1 MITFIFI
8 AAIVPVLIASDSLI
22 RKPEYLVT
30 KLFVYL
36 FIPMQSLAFTAGTYP
51 DFLDNNFYNT
61 AFRIDLFY
69 QLISGYLL
77 FLLIRYLK
85 NRSENRLQ
93 KNKIQENSS
102 TEFKFIENIKFLIM
116 IVYGH
121 EKNISASKDLINL
134 GFHLFI
140 IFIIGSGF
148 IENVTRFLDWYRFI
162 F

>member
-1 MITFIFI
+1 LITFIFI
-8 AAIVPVLIASDSLI
+8 SAIVPVLIASDSLI
-22 RKPEYLVT
+22 RKPQYLVT

-69 QLISGYLL
+69 QLISNYLL

-85 NRSENRLQ
+85 NRLENRLQ
-93 KNKIQENSS
+93 KNKIQENRYK
-102 TEFKFIENIKFLIM
+102 EFKFISKFKFLIM
-116 IVYGH
+116 IVYGQ
-121 EKNISASKDLINL
+121 EKNISESKNLINL
-134 GFHLFI
+134 AFHVFI
-140 IFIIGSGF
+140 IFILTSGF
-148 IENVTRFLDWYRFI
+148 MVNVTRFLDWYRFI

>member
-8 AAIVPVLIASDSLI
+8 TAIVPVLIATDSLI
-22 RKPEYLVT
+22 RKPKYLVS

-51 DFLDNNFYNT
+51 DFVNNNFYNT

-69 QLISGYLL
+69 TLLENYLL

-85 NRSENRLQ
+85 NRIENRLQ
-93 KNKIQENSS
+93 KNKIEENGS

-116 IVYGH
+116 IVYGQ
-121 EKNISASKDLINL
+121 EKNISESKDLINL

-140 IFIIGSGF
+140 IFILSSVF
-148 IENVTRFLDWYRFI
+148 MVNVTRFLDWYRFI